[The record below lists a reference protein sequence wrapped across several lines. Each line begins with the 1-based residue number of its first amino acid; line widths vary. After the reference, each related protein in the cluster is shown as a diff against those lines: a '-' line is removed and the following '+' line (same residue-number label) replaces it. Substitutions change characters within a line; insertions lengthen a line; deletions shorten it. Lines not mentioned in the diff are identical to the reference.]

1 MNNSSKD
8 NCKDNNKK
16 NTSNSYDPNSM
27 GYESAEVGHL
37 LVDPANYDEINDKI
51 SKKFSKYCSCFF
63 VGSTLISV

>member
-1 MNNSSKD
+1 MNSSSKD

-37 LVDPANYDEINDKI
+37 LVDPANYDEINDKNKEKKNN
-51 SKKFSKYCSCFF
+51 SKPNYE
-63 VGSTLISV
+63 